1 MSEVFIVLRREFL
14 ERVRS
19 RAFVIGTF
27 LFPVFIIAIYALPVL
42 MGGNKGVTRLVLVD
56 QAPAGVARTAA
67 RALQAPG
74 SDGEASSYRVE
85 VVRQPLERVRAD
97 LTRRVAAKELDGY
110 LYLPPDAVT
119 KGAVQY
125 RARNVA
131 NLDAVGDMRRAASLG
146 VQEARLR
153 GIGLQAQDLAAL
165 LKPVEVTTARITSSG
180 EEGGSAM
187 SAFLVA
193 YAAALL
199 SYMMILMYG
208 MNVMRSV
215 LEEKTN
221 RIAEVIVSSM
231 RASHLMLGKII
242 GVASVALLQ
251 VAIWTA
257 LVSFGTAQLG
267 VRAPQGGAMKMALD
281 SIKVNPGAGL
291 AVLAFFVL
299 GFFLYASMFA
309 ALGAAV
315 NTEQEAQQSQFWVML
330 PLVVPL
336 VFLMKIAGDPL
347 GQTATVLGMIPFT
360 APVTNAMRLGTGAEI
375 PPMQLFGSLALLA
388 VTTVFMAWAAGK
400 IYRVGIL
407 STGKKPSLNE
417 LGRWLR
423 AA

>member
-19 RAFVIGTF
+19 KAFVIGTF

-42 MGGNKGVTRLVLVD
+42 MGGSKSVTRLVVVD
-56 QAPAGVARTAA
+56 EAPAGVAQTTT
-67 RALQAPG
+67 RALQAPRA
-74 SDGEASSYRVE
+74 DGAASGYTVE
-85 VVRQPLERVRAD
+85 VVRQPLEQVRAD

-110 LYLPPDAVT
+110 LYLPPDVVT

-153 GIGLQAQDLAAL
+153 ATGLQSQDLAAL
-165 LKPVEVTTARITSSG
+165 LKPVQVSTARITSSG

-187 SAFLVA
+187 SAFLLA

-231 RASHLMLGKII
+231 RASHLMMGKII

-251 VAIWTA
+251 VGIWTV

-267 VRAPQGGAMKMALD
+267 ARAPQGGTMQKALD
-281 SIKVNPGAGL
+281 SLKVNPGAGL

-315 NTEQEAQQSQFWVML
+315 NSEQEAQQSQTWVML
-330 PLVVPL
+330 PLIVPL

-375 PPMQLFGSLALLA
+375 PPVQLFGSLALLA
-388 VTTVFMAWAAGK
+388 ATTVFMAWAAGK

-407 STGKKPSLNE
+407 STGKKPTLRE